1 MIKSKHIFY
10 SCIILSII
18 ICFAIL
24 ILKPHNKIEVI
35 LATDS
40 IKEWPYSNLNY
51 YPVKDEIAMKPLSI
65 AIIDTGTDKT
75 SPCLKNMD
83 IEEIKITGSE
93 DNDSKHGTL
102 ITSAFCTSKFLDTPS
117 LDGKLLRDHLKM
129 YSIDVGTDKKIE
141 IESLNKGISVALE
154 NNVDIINLSI
164 GTYKNNAKLNNLI
177 NEALNRG
184 ILVITSAGN
193 DMTRQKL
200 YPSAYEGVITVAAI
214 DQKNNYVQT
223 NNFNS
228 DITLSAPGIDI
239 PTSLMDEHG
248 KNQIISGTS
257 ASSILVSSLVVLL
270 KTIDPEIDEKKLN
283 EIFKQT
289 SIDLGTKGRDDHYGF
304 GLIDFESIIKYVNQ
318 AN

>member
-1 MIKSKHIFY
+1 MIRSKHIVY
-10 SCIILSII
+10 ICIIVSII
-18 ICFAIL
+18 TCFSIL
-24 ILKPHNKIEVI
+24 ILKSDNKTAVI
-35 LATDS
+35 LATDN
-40 IKEWPYSNLNY
+40 IKEWPYNNLNY
-51 YPVKDEIAMKPLSI
+51 YPVKNEIEIKPLSI

-102 ITSAFCTSKFLDTPS
+102 ITSAFCTSKFLNTPS
-117 LDGKLLRDHLKM
+117 LDKKLLRDHLKL
-129 YSIDVGTDKKIE
+129 YSIDVGTDQKIE
-141 IESLNKGISVALE
+141 IESLNKGLSVALE
-154 NNVDIINLSI
+154 KNVDIINLSI
-164 GTYKNNAKLNNLI
+164 GTYKNNAKLNDLI
-177 NEALNRG
+177 KEALNRD
-184 ILVITSAGN
+184 IMVITSAGN

-214 DQKNNYVQT
+214 DQRNNYVQT

-248 KNQIISGTS
+248 KNQVISGTS
-257 ASSILVSSLVVLL
+257 ASSILVSSLVALL
-270 KTIDPEIDEKKLN
+270 KTIDPEINGKRLN

-304 GLIDFESIIKYVNQ
+304 GLIDFQSIIKYVNQ
-318 AN
+318 AK